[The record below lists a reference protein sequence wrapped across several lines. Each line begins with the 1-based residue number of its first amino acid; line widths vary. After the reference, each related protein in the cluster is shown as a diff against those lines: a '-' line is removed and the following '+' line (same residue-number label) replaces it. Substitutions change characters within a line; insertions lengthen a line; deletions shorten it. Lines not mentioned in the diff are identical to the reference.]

1 MLVPNLVNRPDSRVI
16 IVQRL
21 SVMFCDGLWYTP
33 DITERKLS
41 KILLPV
47 KIVKPPP
54 PSNLPHQPVC
64 IMASLIQRY
73 RDLGC
78 GNLNFHYLYI
88 RCKKVETIVLTM
100 CAGRLVIRR
109 TGERNREIF
118 PDQKWKI
125 FHRVEKWFPLQI
137 SGPLTYVAV
146 TVSRFDYW
154 SILMWY
160 IDINAEP
167 RLVSAPWSHRGDR
180 WPSGV
185 GHVNTDQIPPTSL
198 PSSHL
203 DHHQL
208 NNNLQPVLGK
218 HLKK

>member
-100 CAGRLVIRR
+100 CAGRLVITR
-109 TGERNREIF
+109 TGLDTKQRIRSEVENISPRRKIISTPNIRPVNICRRNC
-118 PDQKWKI
+118 
-125 FHRVEKWFPLQI
+125 
-137 SGPLTYVAV
+137 V
-146 TVSRFDYW
+146 TVWLLEHFNVIYW
-154 SILMWY
+154 YQRRAQTCLST
-160 IDINAEP
+160 
-167 RLVSAPWSHRGDR
+167 LVPPWGQMTIWCWSC
-180 WPSGV
+180 
-185 GHVNTDQIPPTSL
+185 
-198 PSSHL
+198 
-203 DHHQL
+203 
-208 NNNLQPVLGK
+208 
-218 HLKK
+218 